1 MVSGLVR
8 WKYTYVV
15 TLCCCVPSEFWPKVN
30 ILFMHFGNLQ
40 IITVG
45 NWIWFS
51 TQDFQELSLLCMRW
65 RWRGRRWTFFFASN
79 DFFCLKWLDA
89 CKPCWMKA
97 ILQSQWDYII
107 TVNRW
112 IGKQQNFEPY
122 FHFIFS
128 SWYEGSSARES
139 VTGYLTNLFED
150 LDISGDLKKLQR
162 NNYNDDIFP
171 DQ

>member
-1 MVSGLVR
+1 MEI
-8 WKYTYVV
+8 YVCCDIML
-15 TLCCCVPSEFWPKVN
+15 LCALWVLTKSEYLIYALWELANHNSLKLDLIFNPRFPGVEFALHEMEVDGKKVN
-30 ILFMHFGNLQ
+30 
-40 IITVG
+40 
-45 NWIWFS
+45 
-51 TQDFQELSLLCMRW
+51 
-65 RWRGRRWTFFFASN
+65 FFLPQMT
-79 DFFCLKWLDA
+79 FFCLKWLDA

-112 IGKQQNFEPY
+112 IGKQQNLEPY

-162 NNYNDDIFP
+162 NNCNDNIFP

>member
-1 MVSGLVR
+1 MQTLLDEGHFTKSVR
-8 WKYTYVV
+8 
-15 TLCCCVPSEFWPKVN
+15 LHHHSE
-30 ILFMHFGNLQ
+30 
-40 IITVG
+40 
-45 NWIWFS
+45 
-51 TQDFQELSLLCMRW
+51 C
-65 RWRGRRWTFFFASN
+65 
-79 DFFCLKWLDA
+79 
-89 CKPCWMKA
+89 
-97 ILQSQWDYII
+97 
-107 TVNRW
+107 W
-112 IGKQQNFEPY
+112 IGKQQNLEPY